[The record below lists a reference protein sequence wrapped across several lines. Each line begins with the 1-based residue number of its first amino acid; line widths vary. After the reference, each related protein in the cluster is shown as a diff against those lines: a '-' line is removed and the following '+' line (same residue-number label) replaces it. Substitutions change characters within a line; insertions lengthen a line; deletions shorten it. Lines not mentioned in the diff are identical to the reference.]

1 MGTAVNNINVEED
14 KRHQLTFTKGKKRI
28 VEDKMQRWGWTKKP
42 KKDGKVQSISQ
53 VLGCCDVSYEKARK
67 EERKREAR

>member
-1 MGTAVNNINVEED
+1 
-14 KRHQLTFTKGKKRI
+14 
-28 VEDKMQRWGWTKKP
+28 MQRWGWTKKP
-42 KKDGKVQSISQ
+42 KKDGKVKSISQ